1 METMNVF
8 AMVSSIFGVVSII
21 VGFFLKVQSNIQQ
34 LEVRLRAEFRGD
46 MERLNVKMDAE
57 LRIINDKLEM
67 IRELLYSHSLSCP
80 IRNKPQPY
88 ISETARAK
96 ATLHSIRQD
105 KEDL

>member
-34 LEVRLRAEFRGD
+34 LEVRIRAEFRGD
-46 MERLNVKMDAE
+46 MEKISVKMDAD

-67 IRELLYSHSLSCP
+67 IRELLYSHSLNCP
-80 IRNKPQPY
+80 LRNKPQPY
-88 ISETARAK
+88 ISETAKNR
-96 ATLHSIRQD
+96 ATLHSIKQD